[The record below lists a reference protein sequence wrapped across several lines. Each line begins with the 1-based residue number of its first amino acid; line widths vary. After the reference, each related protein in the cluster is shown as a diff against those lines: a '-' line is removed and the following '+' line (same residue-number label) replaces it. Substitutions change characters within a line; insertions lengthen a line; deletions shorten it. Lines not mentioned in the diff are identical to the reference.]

1 MRFSAPRLF
10 CSLLVVLVL
19 TSLALT
25 VVADGVAPQ
34 EGTPSGD
41 TKPPEAVLSGER
53 LAADEQRLPAT
64 SVKEGMVDSGADSA
78 APIRR
83 RMSPGGWE
91 SPDVISNRSQHL
103 STFSGSGGSKFS
115 GDTNQPRGP
124 VLILT
129 SGETPSS
136 SVSERLE
143 AMRRA
148 SADPETPQHSSPSD
162 NSLPGVLSVP
172 RHPIAGRA
180 GDSSSDKPSD
190 DLPPTETDSPQS
202 VPSLIAP
209 QRSAAAPPS
218 TLGPSG
224 DGNIVLLSNTGPS
237 ISVAASG
244 RPTIVVGKPAEY
256 VVTVV
261 NNGTVLAD
269 EITLDVGVP
278 GWVEI
283 ANSQASGGTVRIDS
297 DVQQRSIVK
306 WQLRQLAPHNTERL
320 MLTLTPRDSRA
331 VALVVRWA
339 IAPRD
344 TTAQIQVQEP
354 KLELTLTGPD
364 DVLYGET
371 KVYTITL
378 SNPGT
383 GDAENVVLNLL
394 PVTPNTETAGG
405 RKIGTLKAGARQ
417 SIDVELT
424 AHQAGRLSIR
434 AEALADG
441 GLRAEG
447 SQEVLVRRA
456 NLQVAAIGPPMKYS
470 GTTAAY
476 KVRLSN
482 TGDAPAHDVVLSAI
496 LPAGANY
503 ISSTDGGKL
512 DARQGQVSWQVGALR
527 NGAVRIFDLNCLL
540 SSPGDNRLD
549 IRSEAA
555 GDLSAA
561 RSVVTKVEA
570 LADLK
575 LAVNDPPGAVP
586 LGVDSQYEVRVV
598 NRGSKAAQDIHIVG
612 FFGPGVEPIAV
623 QGWRGEVST
632 GQIAM
637 EPIPRLNAGQEL
649 VIRIVARAQAP
660 GTHRFRAELKCSDP
674 ETELS
679 AEESTKY
686 YGDPAGTS
694 AQPVA
699 TLPIGQE
706 QQTDPRR

>member
-1 MRFSAPRLF
+1 MRFSAPRLL
-10 CSLLVVLVL
+10 CSVLAALVL

-25 VVADGVAPQ
+25 VVAEGVPPQ
-34 EGTPSGD
+34 EGTPSVD
-41 TKPPEAVLSGER
+41 TKPQEAVPSGE
-53 LAADEQRLPAT
+53 LEAADEQPLPAR
-64 SVKEGMVDSGADSA
+64 SAQEGIVDSQADSA
-78 APIRR
+78 APRR
-83 RMSPGGWE
+83 QRMSPWAVGLPE
-91 SPDVISNRSQHL
+91 VISNRGQRL
-103 STFSGSGGSKFS
+103 STNA
-115 GDTNQPRGP
+115 GDSVFAGDSDQKAGP
-124 VLILT
+124 VLVLT
-129 SGETPSS
+129 SGETSSS
-136 SVSERLE
+136 SVSDRLE

-148 SADPETPQHSSPSD
+148 AADPEKPKDSLPSD
-162 NSLPGVLSVP
+162 KAPPDLLSVP
-172 RHPIAGRA
+172 RHRIAGRK
-180 GDSSSDKPSD
+180 GDTSSDMPLD
-190 DLPPTETDSPQS
+190 QLPPTQTDNSQP
-202 VPSLIAP
+202 VPSLVAP
-209 QRSAAAPPS
+209 QRSSAAPQSAPD
-218 TLGPSG
+218 PSG
-224 DGNIVLLSNTGPS
+224 GANTLLLSHTGPS

-244 RPTIVVGKPAEY
+244 PPTIVVGKPAEY

-261 NNGTVLAD
+261 NNGTVLAE

-283 ANSQASGGTVRIDS
+283 ANSQASDGTVRIDT

-320 MLTLTPRDSRA
+320 MLALTPRESRA

-394 PVTPNTETAGG
+394 PVTPNTESAGD

-424 AHQAGRLSIR
+424 AHQAGRLTIR
-434 AEALADG
+434 AAALADG

-482 TGDAPAHDVVLSAI
+482 TGDAPAHDVVVSAI

-512 DARQGQVSWQVGALR
+512 DARQGQVTWQVGALR

-586 LGVDSQYEVRVV
+586 LGADSQYEVRIV

-632 GQIAM
+632 GQITM
-637 EPIPRLNAGQEL
+637 EPIPRLNAGQEM
-649 VIRIVARAQAP
+649 VIRITARAQAP
-660 GTHRFRAELKCSDP
+660 GTHRFRTELRCSDP

-686 YGDPAGTS
+686 YGDPPGS
-694 AQPVA
+694 PAQPVA
-699 TLPIGQE
+699 TLPIGQQE
-706 QQTDPRR
+706 PPPDAQR